1 MIDKNLRAKL
11 TLPVVFLSFGSLFTD
26 IAGESAYSVLP
37 LFLTQVLGAGALS
50 LGLIEGIAE
59 STASVLKFFSGY
71 WADRLGKS
79 KPIVLLGYTTSGL
92 AKPVLALAGS
102 WPVVLA
108 IRFVDRVGKG
118 IRGAPRDAWI
128 AKTAG
133 DRSPSYLFGFQRAM
147 DNLGAV
153 IGPLLATLY
162 LAYAPGQYRSLFSLT
177 VIPGIL
183 AVIFIAFAKE
193 KDLIPVAKSAVPPKL
208 LSWSEMPAPLK
219 KYFAVLFLFTL
230 GNSTDAF
237 LLLRLKDVGVPIAF
251 VPACWALLHVVKVV
265 TSLAS
270 GWLSEKLG
278 VKPLIV
284 IGWAIFAA
292 CYLTMGFSD
301 DRTVVLTA
309 FFVYGIYFGFTEAPE
324 RTFISFLSPRQVW
337 GRAYG
342 LYAMTMGLGA
352 LPASLLF
359 GLLWQSWGPEVAFA
373 TGATLAGLASLGL
386 MKLVLPKEQAI

>member
-1 MIDKNLRAKL
+1 MSEKKARAKL
-11 TLPVVFLSFGSLFTD
+11 TLPVVFLSMGSLFTD

-59 STASVLKFFSGY
+59 STASVIKFFSGY
-71 WADRLGKS
+71 WSDRLGKS
-79 KPIVLLGYTTSGL
+79 KPIVLLGYTTSSL

-128 AKTAG
+128 ARTAG
-133 DRSPSYLFGFQRAM
+133 DKSPSYLFGFQRAM
-147 DNLGAV
+147 DNSGAV

-162 LAYAPGQYRSLFSLT
+162 LAYAPGQYRSLFFLT
-177 VIPGIL
+177 LIPGIL
-183 AVIFIAFAKE
+183 AVSFIAFAKE
-193 KDLIPVAKSAVPPKL
+193 KDFIPVAKNASPPKL
-208 LSWSEMPAPLK
+208 LSWREMPAPLK

-237 LLLRLKDVGVPIAF
+237 LLLRLKDVGVPIAL
-251 VPACWALLHVVKVV
+251 VPACWALLHVVKVL

-284 IGWAIFAA
+284 IGWAIFTA

-301 DRTVVLTA
+301 DKVIVLGA

-324 RTFISFLSPRQVW
+324 RTYISFLSPRKLW

-359 GLLWQSWGPEVAFA
+359 GFLWQTWGAEVAFT
-373 TGATLAGLASLGL
+373 TGAALSAIASLGL
-386 MKLVLPKEQAI
+386 MKLVLPKHQAE